1 VASYRDPVWRSRYAQ
16 LRQRGKTHAHALR
29 IIGAQLLRV
38 AIAMLKEGVPYDRS
52 RLERRADPKELKE
65 LDQWLVAE
73 PMDLPATMEKEP
85 VMVSGG

>member
-1 VASYRDPVWRSRYAQ
+1 MNRSETPVTRRDVRPILSFP
-16 LRQRGKTHAHALR
+16 R
-29 IIGAQLLRV
+29 IIDVQLLLV
-38 AIAMLKEGVPYDRS
+38 AIALLKEGVPYDRS
-52 RLERRADPKELKE
+52 RLERKTNPKELKELKE